1 MSRVPLTHTA
11 GYALGLVALTNAM
24 SLLDRNILAILSPRI
39 KHDIGV
45 GDAEMGLLYG
55 TVFALFF
62 ALFSLPLGRLADGWV
77 RTRLLGI
84 TLAFWS
90 VATALAAAAHGFALL
105 ALSRL
110 GVGIGEGAAQ
120 PAGFSLVFD
129 HYAKPRRGF
138 ATAVIAAA
146 IALGLGGSS
155 VLGGVAADWW
165 DHLYAGGAAPLG
177 LKGWQFAFL
186 VAALPGFI
194 LAALLW
200 RMPEPRR
207 GRLDGIDSPPDPHP
221 FRASLAVLGAVTP
234 GFNWLAFA
242 IRRAGA
248 RYWSV
253 NLVATIL
260 VVAGAM
266 VLTRITST
274 LSPRP
279 PLHFGALAVSPHAL
293 QWGVVG
299 FGALVV
305 VNLLQR
311 LRLADRPTYEVITR
325 SPALLLCMGIAALQ
339 MMINYGTMGFTPSF
353 LMKHYGLSPATT
365 GLQFGVLAGALGI
378 IGPMLAGP
386 LSDRINSRFP
396 GAGRAGVT
404 LVSLGVSPL
413 IAIWVYHAPDPA
425 TFYTRFVLYSLIL
438 TAWYP
443 PLLALMFGQVLPRM
457 RGITTSLYII
467 VYTLFGIGIGP
478 FVVGMIADA
487 NGGDLAAAILSINW
501 VAPAIV
507 VMLIALALCARRDEE
522 RLIERARRGGEVLT
536 LEPMRNAQPQAAGAA
551 GGALEDSARP

>member
-1 MSRVPLTHTA
+1 MSHARLAHTA
-11 GYALGLVALTNAM
+11 GYALALVALTNAM

-39 KHDIGV
+39 KHDLGI

-55 TVFALFF
+55 TVFALFYS
-62 ALFSLPLGRLADGWV
+62 LFSLPLGRLADGWV
-77 RTRLLGI
+77 RTRLLSI
-84 TLAFWS
+84 ALAFWS

-129 HYAKPRRGF
+129 HYAKPHRGF
-138 ATAVIAAA
+138 ATAVVAAA

-155 VLGGVAADWW
+155 ALGGVTADWW

-186 VAALPGFI
+186 VAGLPGFI

-200 RMPEPRR
+200 RMPEPQR
-207 GRLDGIDSPPDPHP
+207 GRLDGIESPPDPRP
-221 FRASLAVLGAVTP
+221 FRASLALLAAVTP
-234 GFNWLAFA
+234 GTNWLAMA
-242 IRRAGA
+242 GRRAGA
-248 RYWSV
+248 RYWNV
-253 NLVATIL
+253 NLVATVL
-260 VVAGAM
+260 VIAGAI
-266 VLTRITST
+266 VLTRITSPV
-274 LSPRP
+274 SPRP
-279 PLHFGALAVSPHAL
+279 PLHFGALAVNPHAL

-311 LRLADRPTYEVITR
+311 LRLADRPTFEVITR
-325 SPALLLCMGIAALQ
+325 SPALLLCMGVGALQ

-353 LMKHYGLSPATT
+353 LMNHYGLSPATT

-378 IGPMLAGP
+378 IGPLIAGP
-386 LSDRINSRFP
+386 LSDRINLRFP
-396 GAGRAGVT
+396 GSGRACVT

-413 IAIWVYHAPDPA
+413 IAIWVYHAQNPA
-425 TFYTRFVLYSLIL
+425 SFYTRFVLYSLVL

-443 PLLALMFGQVLPRM
+443 PLYAIMFEQVLPRM
-457 RGITTSLYII
+457 RGITSSLYII
-467 VYTLFGIGIGP
+467 VTTLFGIGVGP
-478 FVVGMIADA
+478 FVVGMISDA
-487 NGGDLAAAILSINW
+487 NGGDLAAAILDINW

-507 VMLIALALCARRDEE
+507 VMLVALVLRVRGDEE
-522 RLIERARRGGEVLT
+522 QLIARARRGGEVL
-536 LEPMRNAQPQAAGAA
+536 AGARA
-551 GGALEDSARP
+551 TPTA

>member
-1 MSRVPLTHTA
+1 VSRVPVTHRA
-11 GYALGLVALTNAM
+11 GYALALVALTNAM

-39 KHDIGV
+39 KHDIGI

-55 TVFALFF
+55 TVFALFY

-120 PAGFSLVFD
+120 PAGFSLIFD

-138 ATAVIAAA
+138 AAAVIAAA

-155 VLGGVAADWW
+155 VLGGVTADWW
-165 DHLYAGGAAPLG
+165 DRLYAGSPAPLG
-177 LKGWQFAFL
+177 LRGWQFAFL
-186 VAALPGFI
+186 VAAAPGLV
-194 LAALLW
+194 LAVLLW

-207 GRLDGIDSPPDPHP
+207 GRLDGIESPPDPRP
-221 FRASLAVLGAVTP
+221 IRASLALLGAVTP
-234 GFNWLAFA
+234 GANWCALAL
-242 IRRAGA
+242 RRAGA
-248 RYWSV
+248 RYWGV
-253 NLVATIL
+253 NLVATITI
-260 VVAGAM
+260 VAGAAA
-266 VLTRITST
+266 LSRWTSAF
-274 LSPRP
+274 SPRP
-279 PLHFGALAVSPHAL
+279 ALHFGALAVSPHAL

-311 LRLADRPTYEVITR
+311 LRLADRPTFEVITR
-325 SPALLLCMGIAALQ
+325 SPALLLCFGVAALQ

-353 LMKHYGLSPATT
+353 LMKHYGLSPAAT
-365 GLQFGVLAGALGI
+365 GLQFGVLAGALGM
-378 IGPMLAGP
+378 IGPLISGP
-386 LSDRINSRFP
+386 LSDRINARFP
-396 GAGRAGVT
+396 GAGRAYVT
-404 LVSLGVSPL
+404 LLSLGLSPP

-425 TFYTRFVLYSLIL
+425 AFYARFVLYSLVL

-443 PLLALMFGQVLPRM
+443 PLYAIMFEQVLPRM
-457 RGITTSLYII
+457 RGIAAGLYII

-487 NGGDLAAAILSINW
+487 NGGDLAAAILAINW

-507 VMLIALALCARRDEE
+507 VMLIVLARRVNRDEAG
-522 RLIERARRGGEVLT
+522 LIERARRGGEVL
-536 LEPMRNAQPQAAGAA
+536 A
-551 GGALEDSARP
+551 

>member
-1 MSRVPLTHTA
+1 VSRARLTHTA
-11 GYALGLVALTNAM
+11 GYALALVALTNAM

-55 TVFALFF
+55 TVFALFY
-62 ALFSLPLGRLADGWV
+62 ALFSLPLGRLTDGWV
-77 RTRLLGI
+77 RSRLLGI

-90 VATALAAAAHGFALL
+90 VATALAAAAHGFGVL

-120 PAGFSLVFD
+120 PAGISLAFD
-129 HYAKPRRGF
+129 HYPKARRGF

-155 VLGGVAADWW
+155 VLGGVTADWW
-165 DHLYAGGAAPLG
+165 DHLHAGGEAPLG

-186 VAALPGFI
+186 VAALPGFL
-194 LAALLW
+194 LAVLLW
-200 RMPEPRR
+200 RMPEPQR
-207 GRLDGIDSPPDPHP
+207 GRLDGIESPPDPHP
-221 FRASLAVLGAVTP
+221 FRASFALLGAVTP
-234 GFNWLAFA
+234 GPNWFALAL
-242 IRRAGA
+242 RRAGA
-248 RYWSV
+248 AYWSV
-253 NLVATIL
+253 NLSALVV
-260 VVAGAM
+260 VVAGA
-266 VLTRITST
+266 VLLTRITSA

-279 PLHFGALAVSPHAL
+279 PLHFSALMVNPHAL

-311 LRLADRPTYEVITR
+311 LRLADRPAFEVITR

-378 IGPMLAGP
+378 IGPMIAGP
-386 LSDRINSRFP
+386 LSDRINVRFP
-396 GAGRAGVT
+396 GAGRACVT

-425 TFYTRFVLYSLIL
+425 AFYSRFVLYSLIL

-443 PLLALMFGQVLPRM
+443 PLYAIMFEQVLPRM
-457 RGITTSLYII
+457 RGITASLYII

-487 NGGDLAAAILSINW
+487 NGGNLAAAILAINW

-507 VMLIALALCARRDEE
+507 VMLIALALRVRRDEE
-522 RLIERARRGGEVLT
+522 QLLERARQGGEILT
-536 LEPMRNAQPQAAGAA
+536 IAPATPAG
-551 GGALEDSARP
+551 